1 MNRLIF
7 NKVKK
12 LIPRISATELIALRS
27 GTVSLD
33 GQIFRGEV
41 TLPKKITLPPNN
53 EELEQGVKTLLSKFG
68 SQQQVYPSEN
78 INEIV
83 SEIGRNKLLSLIIK
97 EEWGGNHCSTSQ
109 LSSLLTK
116 LSSVNPALGVT
127 VMVPNSLGPAELLYS
142 YGTKEQQDKF
152 LPRLATGELVP
163 CFGLTGPNNGSD
175 AVGSIDRGQVVKK
188 DGKLFI
194 KIKINKRYITL
205 APIANIAGLAFNLED
220 PDDLLESGKS
230 GITVALVEKGT
241 CGLIQETHHNPL
253 NVGFPNGTLK
263 GDLLIPIEQVIG
275 GVDNVGEGWKM
286 LMECLAAGR
295 GVCLPATANACA
307 KVSTVG
313 MWHYINN
320 REQFKI
326 PLVKMEAVSN
336 KFCDMVYDTWVIQSG
351 VSLTNNLLDRG
362 ERPAVISAIMKQQ
375 TTDRARD
382 VLNHAMDIHAGSAIC
397 LGENNFL
404 DKFYKSAPIG
414 ITVEGSNTLTRNL
427 IIFGQGLNKSHPHIF
442 NVLNSV
448 QNDNVRDFS
457 RHFLSLLGN
466 SVRLY
471 LQGVINRN
479 TVSKV
484 SNLGHF
490 TFYQR
495 IIESHTMK
503 FAALANFVAMMGG
516 KIKSNQTVSALMAD
530 IMSNIYLANSIIYY
544 TNEEGGD
551 EKVGAYCLYRLVV
564 DTSNKFNEVIFNY
577 PTENA
582 GLRMLLALLAP
593 ERLQFDYDKNRMLM
607 AHFKENETEI
617 LGSLKEDIILDEA
630 LSKLENLSNY
640 KKEAEELC
648 LDQTKD
654 VKKQYRKLYD
664 DVVSVGE
671 YPNLSS

>member
-7 NKVKK
+7 NQVKK
-12 LIPRISATELIALRS
+12 IIPRISSTELIALRS

-33 GQIFRGEV
+33 GDIFRGEV
-41 TLPKKITLPPNN
+41 SLPKKLTLPPNN
-53 EELEQGVKTLLSKFG
+53 DNLDRGVNRLLEKFG
-68 SQQQVYPSEN
+68 SQQQIYPSEN
-78 INEIV
+78 INEIMT
-83 SEIGRNKLLSLIIK
+83 EIGDNKLLSLIIK
-97 EEWGGNHCSTSQ
+97 KEWGGNHCSTTQ

-127 VMVPNSLGPAELLYS
+127 VMVPNSLGPAELLYL
-142 YGTKEQQDKF
+142 YGTNAQQDRF
-152 LPRLATGELVP
+152 LPKLATGELVP

-175 AVGSIDRGQVVKK
+175 AVGSIDRGTVVKEG
-188 DGKLFI
+188 GKLFI
-194 KIKINKRYITL
+194 KISVNKRYITL
-205 APIANIAGLAFNLED
+205 APIANIAGIAFNLED
-220 PDDLLESGKS
+220 PDGLLESGKS

-241 CGLIQETHHNPL
+241 CGLRQETHHNPL

-313 MWHYINN
+313 IWHYINN

-351 VSLTNNLLDRG
+351 VALTNNLLDRG
-362 ERPAVISAIMKQQ
+362 EKPAVISAIMKQQ

-404 DKFYKSAPIG
+404 EKFYKSAPIG

-442 NVLNSV
+442 NVFNSV
-448 QNDNVRDFS
+448 LNDDVRDFS
-457 RHFLSLLGN
+457 KHFWRLLGN
-466 SVRLY
+466 SCKLY
-471 LQGVINRN
+471 IQGVLN
-479 TVSKV
+479 TDSISKV
-484 SNLGHF
+484 SNLEHF

-495 IIESHTMK
+495 MIESHTMK
-503 FAALANFVAMMGG
+503 FAALSNFVAMLGG
-516 KIKSNQTVSALMAD
+516 QIKSNQTISALMAD
-530 IMSNIYLANSIIYY
+530 IMSNIYLANSVIYY

-551 EKVGAYCLYRLVV
+551 ERVGAYCLYRLAF
-564 DTSNKFNEVIFNY
+564 DTSNKINSVIYNY
-577 PTENA
+577 PTENR
-582 GLRMLLALLAP
+582 GMSMLLGFLKSSKV
-593 ERLQFDYDKNRMLM
+593 EFDFNKNRELM
-607 AHFKENETEI
+607 AHFKRNESNI
-617 LGSLKEDIILDEA
+617 LCLLKEDIILDEA

-654 VKKQYRKLYD
+654 VKNKYRKLYD

-671 YPNLSS
+671 YPNQ